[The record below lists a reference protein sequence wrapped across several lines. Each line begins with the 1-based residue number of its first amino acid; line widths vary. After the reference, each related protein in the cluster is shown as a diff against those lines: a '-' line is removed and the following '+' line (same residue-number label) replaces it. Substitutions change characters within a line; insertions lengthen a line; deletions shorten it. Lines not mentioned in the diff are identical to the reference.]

1 MEVLSKMNV
10 KVFQFNGC
18 NKCFYETIL
27 LKKESKVELEL
38 IRNPKEWSEEKID
51 VAIITGYIL
60 PDEKDILNKIE
71 SNANKVIA
79 FGDCTTTGGIYGLAN
94 QKGHNITPIHK
105 FSPDSILINGCL
117 AEVEELK
124 FEISGEE
131 RLNLKS
137 LCKVCKRRSTCDYLD
152 EVKRQIDPFEDE
164 ETCFNDIGFLCSGYI
179 ATECKERCIDYGTQ
193 CRGCKPMVKRPGI
206 RMLGMF
212 GTLMGNI
219 EVATEASEYGATDK
233 LADED
238 DDVTD
243 SLPDIIGNFFRFTLP
258 TSGLP
263 KGRIT
268 SRGTVLEDIF
278 IGRLIEELP
287 LITGLLGGNKS
298 ISMTLSLIEAYEEG
312 AGIAISDK
320 TKKYREDLR
329 LLESKLQEAIEGQ
342 DTLKYEEVTNNIRKI
357 AGNMNLSNLF
367 FGGFKTLISGDD
379 NFNEYKSHIF
389 DVIEGSYKNGIIEF
403 SIDSKGVITDI
414 KIKEGNV

>member
-1 MEVLSKMNV
+1 MNV

-27 LKKESKVELEL
+27 LKKESDIDIEL
-38 IRNPKEWSEEKID
+38 IRNPKEWKEEKID
-51 VAIITGYIL
+51 IAIITGYIL
-60 PDEKDILNKIE
+60 SDDKDILNKIE

-79 FGDCTTTGGIYGLAN
+79 YGDCITTGGVYGLAN
-94 QKGHNITPIHK
+94 QKGHNITPIQK
-105 FSPDSILINGCL
+105 FFPDSIIINGCL

-124 FEISGEE
+124 LEITGKVKTK
-131 RLNLKS
+131 LQP
-137 LCKVCKRRSTCDYLD
+137 LCKVCKRKSTCEYLD
-152 EVKRQIDPFEDE
+152 EVQRQIDPLEDE
-164 ETCFNDIGFLCSGYI
+164 ETCFNDIGFLCNGYI

-193 CRGCKPMVKRPGI
+193 CRGCKPIVKRSGI

-219 EVATEASEYGATDK
+219 EVATEASKYGATDK
-233 LADED
+233 LADQD

-263 KGRIT
+263 KGRII
-268 SRGTVLEDIF
+268 SRGTLLEDIF

-287 LITGLLGGNKS
+287 LITGLLGGSKS

-312 AGIAISDK
+312 AKIEISEK

-329 LLESKLQEAIEGQ
+329 SLEKDLQEAIEDQ
-342 DTLKYEEVTNNIRKI
+342 DPEKYEEITNNIRKI

-367 FGGFKTLISGDD
+367 FGGFKTPINNDENFDD
-379 NFNEYKSHIF
+379 YNSQNFDI
-389 DVIEGSYKNGIIEF
+389 IEGSYKNGLVQF
-403 SIDSKGVITDI
+403 SIDSIGVITDI
-414 KIKEGNV
+414 KIKEEIV